1 MTRFSVTWEGI
12 CREENLSPSQIVEL
26 LEEETSELRSF
37 QMNSIHSLAIICDE
51 LDDDSPKGSSP
62 PDTTNSNTEAMRV
75 VIEEVKDNDSNS
87 TLEDVSSI
95 DDLNTTVNNDFSK
108 NPLPKQNGC
117 CTPEEPGTQNP
128 VAHKEIPLE
137 SIDKMLVKLALI
149 EKEKN
154 EELGVIMVPDHIVLT
169 VDEKEKLF
177 EEFETES
184 SETVKI
190 ATVETEEFSTEEVF
204 QKSSDPEEE
213 SEELEDGEIEDGSSD
228 EDDEPIS
235 ISIDE
240 PKVEMNGP
248 SKPNEGVAIQYTENV
263 DGAREFEL
271 ELSPDC
277 AEFQSGESD
286 TSSRRASF
294 EDDANDKL
302 DVKTLD
308 DALELD
314 SSSHKKMPEP
324 IASSETKKDDGWSD
338 SDSEPVVTAKVTA
351 ASGDDG
357 WGHSDDEKPVVKTR
371 TSSVVASG
379 DEKSKV
385 MSDGSLCGD
394 IRERGNIID
403 ENRCSSSWNREKFQ
417 KRNRNE
423 FDNRNNNYGNQSR
436 DNQYQQRDGQ
446 RDNRQFDK
454 APGGSNRPRDQ
465 NRHGFDRYNKGFDRG
480 GSRDDFGRNDDRR
493 RSFNSDRSFHSYDS
507 RDQSNRND
515 QSNRG
520 GDRYGDDQGGMR
532 NDRQNNHYHRDNN
545 HNRHD
550 NRNER
555 FDSNFDSNRNN
566 SYRNNNRGDYNR
578 HYNNGQDSNNNYGG
592 PQRSYDNFNNQRK
605 NNFFEKENRDS
616 MGSKD
621 GQKHQGGRTPFNR
634 DEHRRSYRD
643 GRDNGH
649 GGRGSGRSMD
659 GHMDRSEGE
668 SLFGSHDNRNNRR
681 TVRLNPNPSAKIT
694 FVNDHCTRGEMDPSD
709 KMRNDLNFNQKE
721 DIENEGW

>member
-1 MTRFSVTWEGI
+1 M
-12 CREENLSPSQIVEL
+12 
-26 LEEETSELRSF
+26 
-37 QMNSIHSLAIICDE
+37 CDE
-51 LDDDSPKGSSP
+51 LEDDPPKDSSP

-75 VIEEVKDNDSNS
+75 VIEEVKSNDSNS

-108 NPLPKQNGC
+108 NPLPEHNGC
-117 CTPEEPGTQNP
+117 CTPEDQSDNDTQNSMFQ
-128 VAHKEIPLE
+128 KEIPME
-137 SIDKMLVKLALI
+137 SMDKMLVKLALI

-154 EELGVIMVPDHIVLT
+154 EELGVTMVPDHIVLT
-169 VDEKEKLF
+169 MDEKEKLF

-190 ATVETEEFSTEEVF
+190 VTVETEDGTEKGFDISSEEEFDDVEEEFSY
-204 QKSSDPEEE
+204 
-213 SEELEDGEIEDGSSD
+213 EDN
-228 EDDEPIS
+228 EPIS
-235 ISIDE
+235 LSVDE
-240 PKVEMNGP
+240 RNVEMNDS
-248 SKPNEGVAIQYTENV
+248 SKHNEGVAIQYVKND

-277 AEFQSGESD
+277 AEFQSGESE
-286 TSSRRASF
+286 TSSRRESF
-294 EDDANDKL
+294 EEDANDKL

-308 DALELD
+308 DALELKSV
-314 SSSHKKMPEP
+314 SSSKKMPEP
-324 IASSETKKDDGWSD
+324 KASSETKNDGWSD
-338 SDSEPVVTAKVTA
+338 SDDEPEMTAKLTA

-357 WGHSDDEKPVVKTR
+357 WGNSDDEIEQPVVKTK
-371 TSSVVASG
+371 TASIIASG

-385 MSDGSLCGD
+385 MSDGSLYGD

-423 FDNRNNNYGNQSR
+423 FDNRNNNYGSQSR

-465 NRHGFDRYNKGFDRG
+465 NRHGFDRYNRG
-480 GSRDDFGRNDDRR
+480 ARDDFGRNDDRR
-493 RSFNSDRSFHSYDS
+493 RSFNSDRSFHSHDP

-515 QSNRG
+515 HSYRG
-520 GDRYGDDQGGMR
+520 GDRYGDEQGGMR
-532 NDRQNNHYHRDNN
+532 NDRQNNHYHRENN

-550 NRNER
+550 NRGDR
-555 FDSNFDSNRNN
+555 FDSNESSRNN

-592 PQRSYDNFNNQRK
+592 PQRSYDNFNQRK
-605 NNFFEKENRDS
+605 NFLEKENRDS
-616 MGSKD
+616 MGVKD
-621 GQKHQGGRTPFNR
+621 GHKHQGGRTPFNR
-634 DEHRRSYRD
+634 DEHRRSFRD
-643 GRDNGH
+643 GGRDNGH
-649 GGRGSGRSMD
+649 GGRGPGRTTDS
-659 GHMDRSEGE
+659 HMDRSEGDN
-668 SLFGSHDNRNNRR
+668 LFGSHDNRNNRR